1 MKALFLVALF
11 CLMSIVSASAQTT
24 AQDSIVLIE
33 QERATL
39 ELMQRRIREKQD
51 SLVRERVKINEEQK
65 RIEAAKKAEAL
76 KNNPT
81 PTQTQSQSTI
91 VPVVIAKRKVKNVA
105 GFAPV
110 QMLIT
115 GFDVF
120 YERVIGKKTS
130 IVLSGGYHGME
141 NFPRQN
147 SSGSYT
153 NSSSSN
159 TTLGTAFLSGDKVA
173 NYGVRV
179 QLQLRAYLFEEVD
192 VLEKLYIAP
201 TFLYK
206 HDELVH
212 LNNRSSINNGSASPE
227 YNQYFAEAVVP
238 GLDIGYQIK
247 VLRYFTVN
255 PFLGFMYTVPI
266 TGKADANEVNIDFL
280 NPYRQNMMVRT
291 GLTVGFT
298 F

>member
-1 MKALFLVALF
+1 
-11 CLMSIVSASAQTT
+11 MSIIHASAQAT
-24 AQDSIVLIE
+24 AKDSIALIE
-33 QERATL
+33 QERIEL

-65 RIEAAKKAEAL
+65 RIEAAKRVEATR
-76 KNNPT
+76 NNPAPLQSANAPT
-81 PTQTQSQSTI
+81 PIIIS
-91 VPVVIAKRKVKNVA
+91 KRKVKNVV

-115 GFDVF
+115 GFDLF
-120 YERVIGKKTS
+120 YERVIGEKTS

-147 SSGSYT
+147 SSGAGYS
-153 NSSSSN
+153 NSS
-159 TTLGTAFLSGDKVA
+159 TTLGTAFLGGDKVA

-179 QLQLRAYLFEEVD
+179 QVQLRAYLFEEVE

-206 HDELVH
+206 HDEMVR
-212 LNNRSSINNGSASPE
+212 LNNRYALNNSVSPE
-227 YNQYFAEAVVP
+227 YNHYFAEAVVP

-255 PFLGFMYTVPI
+255 PFIGFMYTVPI
-266 TGKADANEVNIDFL
+266 TGKDDANEVNIDFL
-280 NPYRQNMMVRT
+280 NPYRQNLMVRT
-291 GLTVGFT
+291 GLTIGFT

>member
-1 MKALFLVALF
+1 
-11 CLMSIVSASAQTT
+11 
-24 AQDSIVLIE
+24 
-33 QERATL
+33 
-39 ELMQRRIREKQD
+39 
-51 SLVRERVKINEEQK
+51 
-65 RIEAAKKAEAL
+65 
-76 KNNPT
+76 
-81 PTQTQSQSTI
+81 
-91 VPVVIAKRKVKNVA
+91 
-105 GFAPV
+105 
-110 QMLIT
+110 
-115 GFDVF
+115 
-120 YERVIGKKTS
+120 
-130 IVLSGGYHGME
+130 ME
-141 NFPRQN
+141 NFPKQN

-153 NSSSSN
+153 NSSSS
-159 TTLGTAFLSGDKVA
+159 TSLGTAFLGGDKVA

-212 LNNRSSINNGSASPE
+212 LNNRYALNNSGGSPE

-266 TGKADANEVNIDFL
+266 TGKADADEVNIDFL